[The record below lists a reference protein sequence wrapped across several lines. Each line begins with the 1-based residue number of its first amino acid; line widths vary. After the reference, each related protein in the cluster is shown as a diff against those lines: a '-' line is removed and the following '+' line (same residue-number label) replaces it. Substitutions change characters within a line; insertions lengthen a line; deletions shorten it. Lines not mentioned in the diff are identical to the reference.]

1 MRTRAV
7 VTQCSEECQRRS
19 RRDRAVCGGPIE
31 WLLLFGSDAAKAEV
45 LDLEELLES
54 VLRTFTAEPR
64 LLHAAKRCDLGGDDA
79 RIDADDSVLERLSY
93 APDAADVTAV
103 EVGGEPEL
111 GRVGQRDGVAFLL
124 EAEQWRDGAKGL
136 LAGDRHGR
144 RHLGENCRLEKS
156 PAERVTLAADQHLRA
171 FGGRVG
177 DVAFHFFDGAIVDE
191 RTLRRRG

>member
-19 RRDRAVCGGPIE
+19 GRDRAVCGEPIE

-64 LLHAAKRCDLGGDDA
+64 LLHTAKRRDLGGDDA
-79 RIDADDSVLERLSY
+79 GIDADDSVLERLSY

-103 EVGGEPEL
+103 EVGGEAEL
-111 GRVGQRDGVAFLL
+111 GRVAQRDGVAFLL
-124 EAEQWRDGAKGL
+124 EAKQRRDGAKGL
-136 LAGDRHGR
+136 LARDRHGR
-144 RHLGENCRLEKS
+144 RHLGENRRLEKS
-156 PAERVTLAADQHLRA
+156 PAERVALAADQHLRA
-171 FGGRVG
+171 FGGGV
-177 DVAFHFFDGAIVDE
+177 
-191 RTLRRRG
+191 